1 MSYRSTVDAPSTQPQ
16 SVQAQSVQAGPS
28 ASSRPS
34 PLFSDSAHGAPRSA
48 PAVACFHVV
57 AEAHP
62 GTIGRLLQVV
72 AKRGLVP
79 SYLHSV
85 LGGREGNELAVDLQV
100 AGLDDA
106 TRTLVAA
113 QLRAVIT
120 VRTVLTSVKSFAG

>member
-1 MSYRSTVDAPSTQPQ
+1 MPYRSSVDAS
-16 SVQAQSVQAGPS
+16 SFEAGPS
-28 ASSRPS
+28 PS
-34 PLFSDSAHGAPRSA
+34 PRSTAYFSDRSAAPFGAPQSA
-48 PAVACFHVV
+48 PEVACFHVV

-62 GTIGRLLQVV
+62 GTIGRLLEVV

-85 LGGREGNELAVDLQV
+85 LGGRGGDELAVDLQV

-120 VRTVLTSVKSFAG
+120 VRTVLTSVKTFAE